1 MKILFKA
8 TFIFGVCV
16 TGESVA
22 TSTDIL
28 SASSIVDKTYSLDV
42 VVRGIRNDLGSIVV
56 SLCHEGEKFPSGCSI
71 SLKGKAALGGTE
83 LTFDDLSEGVYAA
96 ALYHDENDDGKLTFI
111 QEGIAFSNDSNLAF
125 GPPQFAPAS
134 FNLDRERKIKI
145 NMRYFN

>member
-1 MKILFKA
+1 MKNLFKV
-8 TFIFGVCV
+8 IFVLGVGV

-22 TSTDIL
+22 TSEDVL
-28 SASSIVDKTYSLDV
+28 STNSIVDKTHSLDV
-42 VVRGIRNDLGSIVV
+42 VVRGVRNDLGSIVV
-56 SLCHEGEKFPSGCSI
+56 SLCLEGEKFPGGCSI
-71 SLKGKAALGGTE
+71 STKGKAALGSTK
-83 LTFDDLSEGVYAA
+83 LTFEDLSEGVYAA

-134 FNLDRERKIKI
+134 FNLDGEIKIKI

>member
-1 MKILFKA
+1 MKNLFKVI
-8 TFIFGVCV
+8 FVFGVGL
-16 TGESVA
+16 TGESFA
-22 TSTDIL
+22 ESTDIL
-28 SASSIVDKTYSLDV
+28 SENNLVDNTYSLDV
-42 VVRGIRNDLGSIVV
+42 VVRGVRNDLGSIIV
-56 SLCHEGEKFPSGCSI
+56 SLCHEGEKFPGGCSI
-71 SLKGKAALGGTE
+71 SVKGKAALGSTE

-134 FNLDRERKIKI
+134 FNLDGEKKIRI